1 MFSKELE
8 NLIQATLEDGVLE
21 DYEKAALVKRA
32 ENEGVDLAELEIYIN
47 SLLQKR
53 KREQHEKIEAR
64 AEQLEE
70 QRREEFGRT
79 CPNCGKQVPPLTVKC
94 ECGFEFSKK
103 KRVSSAQVLYNKI
116 EKIQS
121 RSFWGEDAEKRKEQ
135 EILDVIKLFP
145 IPNTKEDVIDFLAL
159 AAPNAKKKGGF
170 FGSIIN
176 RIIIVLV
183 PSIIFCALTFRAPKH
198 NDDPIYALFIC
209 VPIVVVGAIVAMF
222 FIDKETLRWNRFAQV
237 WRSKFDQVIIK
248 GRSLR
253 GDPEFTQQLNYYEN
267 LFKK

>member
-116 EKIQS
+116 EKMKKFGFIFAAVVAAVMAS
-121 RSFWGEDAEKRKEQ
+121 S
-135 EILDVIKLFP
+135 
-145 IPNTKEDVIDFLAL
+145 AL
-159 AAPNAKKKGGF
+159 
-170 FGSIIN
+170 
-176 RIIIVLV
+176 V
-183 PSIIFCALTFRAPKH
+183 T
-198 NDDPIYALFIC
+198 
-209 VPIVVVGAIVAMF
+209 
-222 FIDKETLRWNRFAQV
+222 
-237 WRSKFDQVIIK
+237 
-248 GRSLR
+248 
-253 GDPEFTQQLNYYEN
+253 
-267 LFKK
+267 